1 MNKKILRL
9 AVPNIITNLAVP
21 LLSSVDTALVGHL
34 DAVYYI
40 GAVSIGS
47 MIFNFVYWGFGFLR
61 MGTTG
66 MAAQALGGE
75 DHGEAL
81 HILLRALA
89 VALIGAFLLII
100 GQRLIENLSF
110 YLVGATPEVEQFAR
124 SYFRI
129 RIWAAPATL
138 GLYAFTGWFLGMQN
152 ARYPLYI
159 TIAANLANVAMDVW
173 FVTYTG
179 LKSDGVAWGTVAA
192 QYLGLILALLFFL
205 QKYRPYLAH
214 YRRAS
219 LLEIKKIKAFFSLN
233 GDIFIRTISLIF
245 VFSFFT
251 AKSAELGDDLLAA
264 NTVLMQLWMIFSFGI
279 DGFAFAAESL
289 VGRAIGAGDR
299 KFLHK
304 IIRLIFLWGSGLG
317 LVFVLIYAVGAKPI
331 LHLFTNQDAL
341 VSLCLS
347 YMGWTI
353 AAPFVNSFCYIWD
366 GIYIGA
372 TASKAMR
379 NTMLFSTF
387 VVFFP
392 LFYLGRYLWGN
403 HGIWAAMLVFMAMR
417 WLTMQLLAKKHIYA
431 KAATVNNAK

>member
-1 MNKKILRL
+1 MNKKILHL
-9 AVPNIITNLAVP
+9 AIPNIIANLAVP

-34 DAVYYI
+34 DGVYYI

-47 MIFNFVYWGFGFLR
+47 MIFNFIYWGFGFLR

-66 MAAQALGGE
+66 LSAQALGGK
-75 DHGEAL
+75 DNGEVL

-89 VALIGAFLLII
+89 VAMLAACLLIL
-100 GQRLIENLSF
+100 GQWLIEDISF
-110 YLVGATPEVEQFAR
+110 YLINATADVERYAR

-138 GLYAFTGWFLGMQN
+138 GLYAFTGWYLGMQN

-159 TIAANLANVAMDVW
+159 TIFANVANVIFDIW
-173 FVTYTG
+173 FVNYAG
-179 LKSDGVAWGTVAA
+179 MYSDGVAWGTVAA
-192 QYLGLILALLFFL
+192 QYLGLILAILLFIK
-205 QKYRPYLAH
+205 KYKNYLGFYKRTA
-214 YRRAS
+214 
-219 LLEIKKIKAFFSLN
+219 LLHPEKIKAFFMLN
-233 GDIFIRTISLIF
+233 RDIFIRTISLLF

-264 NTVLMQLWMIFSFGI
+264 NTILMQLWMIFSFGI

-289 VGRAIGAGDR
+289 IGKAIGAGDR
-299 KFLHK
+299 DSLRKT
-304 IIRLIFLWGSGLG
+304 IRYIFLWGSGLG
-317 LVFVLIYAVGAKPI
+317 LLFSIIYALGAATI
-331 LHLFTNQDAL
+331 LGFFTNNSAL
-341 VSLCLS
+341 IRLCLS

-353 AAPFVNSFCYIWD
+353 AAPFINSFCYIWD

-379 NTMLFSTF
+379 NTMLFSVFVTF
-387 VVFFP
+387 LP
-392 LFYLGRYLWGN
+392 LFYLGRYLAGN
-403 HGIWAAMLVFMAMR
+403 HGIWAAMLIFMGMR

-431 KAATVNNAK
+431 VTSH

>member
-1 MNKKILRL
+1 MNKEILRL
-9 AVPNIITNLAVP
+9 AIPNIIANLAVP

-66 MAAQALGGE
+66 MTAQALGAD
-75 DHGEAL
+75 DHSESV

-89 VALIGAFLLII
+89 VALLGALALII
-100 GQRLIENLSF
+100 AQRLIEDISF
-110 YLVGATPEVEQFAR
+110 ALVNATPEVEQYAR

-152 ARYPLYI
+152 ARFPLYI
-159 TIAANLANVAMDVW
+159 TIGANFVNVALDVW
-173 FVTYTG
+173 FVNFTG

-192 QYLGLILALLFFL
+192 QYIGLLLAILLFMK
-205 QKYRPYLAH
+205 KYRPYLSYYQRSA
-214 YRRAS
+214 
-219 LLEIKKIKAFFSLN
+219 LLEIKKIRIFFSLN

-251 AKSAELGDDLLAA
+251 AKSAELGDDILAA

-289 VGRAIGAGDR
+289 VGKTLGAGDGR
-299 KFLHK
+299 SLRRV
-304 IIRLIFLWGSGLG
+304 IRHIFYWGSGLG
-317 LVFVLIYAVGAKPI
+317 LLFMAVYALGAGPI
-331 LHLFTNQDAL
+331 LRLFTNQDSL
-341 VSLCLS
+341 VTLCMS

-353 AAPFVNSFCYIWD
+353 AAPFINSFCYIWD

-372 TASKAMR
+372 TATRAMR

-387 VVFFP
+387 AVFLP
-392 LFYLGRYLWGN
+392 LFYLGRHVWGN

-417 WLTMQLLAKKHIYA
+417 WLTMQGLAGTQIYGRVSN
-431 KAATVNNAK
+431 K

>member
-1 MNKKILRL
+1 MNKKILHL

-40 GAVSIGS
+40 GAVSVGS

-66 MAAQALGGE
+66 MTAQALGGK
-75 DHGEAL
+75 DHSETL
-81 HILLRALA
+81 HILLRALT
-89 VALIGAFLLII
+89 VALIAAFLLILA
-100 GQRLIENLSF
+100 QRLIEAIGF
-110 YLVGATPEVEQFAR
+110 ALVNATPEVEHYAR

-138 GLYAFTGWFLGMQN
+138 GLYAFTGWYLGMQN

-159 TIAANLANVAMDVW
+159 TIIANLANVALDIW
-173 FVTYTG
+173 FVTYSG

-192 QYLGLILALLFFL
+192 QYLGLILAILFFL
-205 QKYRPYLAH
+205 KKYRPYLGY
-214 YRRAS
+214 YRRAA
-219 LLEIKKIKAFFSLN
+219 LLEMRKVKAFFSLN

-251 AKSAELGDDLLAA
+251 AKSAELGDELLAA

-289 VGRAIGAGDR
+289 VGKAIGAGDA
-299 KFLHK
+299 KSLHK
-304 IIRLIFLWGSGLG
+304 IIRRIFAWGSGLG
-317 LVFVLIYAVGAKPI
+317 LLFVLIYALGASTI
-331 LHLFTNQDAL
+331 LRLFTNQEAL
-341 VSLCLS
+341 VNLSLT

-379 NTMLFSTF
+379 NTMLFSAF
-387 VVFFP
+387 VIFLP
-392 LFYLGRYLWGN
+392 LFYIGRYYWGN

-417 WLTMQLLAKKHIYA
+417 WLTMHVLAPKYIYGKMTA
-431 KAATVNNAK
+431 IR